1 MKTSTGKWLLAE
13 TVKLGYLVDAANSPI
28 GWYTTEVSQF
38 GHRILSQKKKEE
50 SLNKMLTVLLAS

>member
-38 GHRILSQKKKEE
+38 GHRILSQKKKE
-50 SLNKMLTVLLAS
+50 